1 MNDRRLI
8 SAERVMNPISSAGP
22 RLRLWQRPQSLLLI
36 TGLLLIG
43 TSAVHSQTL
52 AQRAALARI
61 RSGSSQAVPANGAEA
76 TAISLDSPNGLV
88 FDSAG
93 NLYIADTDD
102 DIILEVS
109 VAGQVST
116 IAGNGVEGFA
126 GDGGSATSAQLDTP
140 EGVAVDA
147 NGNIYIADTHNNR
160 IREVSGGTIATIAGT
175 GVPGFSGDGG
185 VAASAMLDM
194 PVAVCVDAQ
203 GNIYIADTNND
214 RIREITGGV
223 INTVAGNG
231 LQSYSGDG
239 GPATSAALDSPTGV
253 AVDSALNIYIGD
265 THNQRV
271 RMVTATSGSIT
282 TIAGTG
288 IKGFTADGSS
298 LSAALASPSGLWVD
312 ASGTVYVA
320 DADNN
325 RIRTIS
331 GGTVVTIAGNGA
343 QGFSGDSGAATG
355 ATLNT
360 PRAVTTIG
368 NSTFFSDTLNNRV
381 RELNAG
387 TINTTGGQPGSTSE
401 SLLIGGSP
409 SAVYGTGSLAA
420 TFSNNGQVGTGMVTF
435 YDGTGPGPALIG
447 SVALSSNAASINTG
461 MLAAGTHYIV
471 ASYAGD
477 SKNPPIV
484 SGVYVFTVTQAQLT
498 AVANS
503 VSLLYGQAIPTL
515 TGTLSGVL
523 PQDSGNVSAVFTTTA
538 ALNSDPGTYPISVSL
553 TGSAAGNY
561 TVTLGS
567 GSGSVTISKAPTTT
581 TLMANSST
589 PVLGTGAIL
598 TATVASTTSGTP
610 AGTVIFY
617 NGATQLNTTPAAL
630 SNGVATLTVTTLPV
644 GAFSLTAVYSGSQD
658 FIASTSSALAG
669 TVLSPDFGIA
679 ATPATQAVLPTRSVN
694 YTLTVTPVNSTFV
707 YPVTLSAS
715 GLPNGVTATF
725 TPSATVA
732 TGAGTATVLLTLSA
746 GNSALLQRRSQPF
759 NSSGPFTALALLFI
773 PFAFNRR
780 FRRRCRRLSG
790 ALPLAVLLLVL
801 SAVAGLSG
809 CGGGGFFGH
818 STETYTV
825 TVTATGGPDTHS
837 TTVTLTVQ

>member
-8 SAERVMNPISSAGP
+8 SAERVMNPISNAYP
-22 RLRLWQRPQSLLLI
+22 RLRRWQRPQSLLLI
-36 TGLLLIG
+36 AGLLLIG
-43 TSAVHSQTL
+43 TSFVHSQTP
-52 AQRAALARI
+52 AQRSALARI
-61 RSGSSQAVPANGAEA
+61 RSGSSQTVPANGAEA

-88 FDSAG
+88 FDSKG

-160 IREVSGGTIATIAGT
+160 IREVSGGTISTIAGT
-175 GVPGFSGDGG
+175 GAAGFSGDGG
-185 VAASAMLDM
+185 AAASATLDM
-194 PVAVCVDAQ
+194 PAAVCIDAQ

-214 RIREITGGV
+214 RVREITGGV

-231 LQSYSGDG
+231 QQSFSGDG
-239 GPATSAALDSPTGV
+239 GPAISAALDSPTGV
-253 AVDSALNIYIGD
+253 AVDSGFNIYIGD

-271 RMVTATSGSIT
+271 RMVTAASGNIS

-298 LSAALASPSGLWVD
+298 LTAALASPSGLWVD

-331 GGTVVTIAGNGA
+331 GGSVVTIAGNGA
-343 QGFSGDSGAATG
+343 QGFSGDTGAATS

-409 SAVYGTGSLAA
+409 SAVYGTGSLTA

-435 YDGTGPGPALIG
+435 YDGTGPSPASIG

-553 TGSAAGNY
+553 TGSGAGNY

-581 TLMANSST
+581 TLMANSTT

-679 ATPATQAVLPTRSVN
+679 ATPATQSVLPTQSVN

-732 TGAGTATVLLTLSA
+732 TGGGTATVLLTLSA
-746 GNSALLQRRSQPF
+746 GSSALLERRSQPF
-759 NSSGPFTALALLFI
+759 RSTAPFTALALLFI

-818 STETYTV
+818 STKSYTV